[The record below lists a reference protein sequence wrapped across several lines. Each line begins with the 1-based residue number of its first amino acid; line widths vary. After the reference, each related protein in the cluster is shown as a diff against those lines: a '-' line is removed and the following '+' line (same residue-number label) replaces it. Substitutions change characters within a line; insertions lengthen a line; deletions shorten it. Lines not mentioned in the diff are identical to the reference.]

1 LIQETPQKKN
11 LSKKQIKSSNAKE
24 KNKRTFSIR
33 RVMHRSA
40 LVLPPESKLYVMV
53 RNNTTPAHVSQG

>member
-1 LIQETPQKKN
+1 
-11 LSKKQIKSSNAKE
+11 
-24 KNKRTFSIR
+24 
-33 RVMHRSA
+33 MHRSA